1 MYYIIA
7 STWCRHNWKSQTT
20 WDQSFLISRAESL
33 GLGIGSYILSAEHTG
48 VERKCCHKVEII
60 HQETEKILGCPE
72 HSAGFMKSAPFL
84 FYFLFIFWSEAMKM
98 FTKVYWGE
106 ICEKCNFYGKDL
118 ESLHFRNRRIP
129 WPVDFS
135 TCGPWSCFRN
145 RELLETEQKWCDGT
159 YKHFQI
165 KRISVV
171 VFFFIRFSKGSMA
184 CKRLRTNTRDCNLT
198 LPPVTKILSTRALTN
213 SVTHTLDFTV
223 VATSLFWGRCSM
235 VILSKHLEV
244 LIWNWTVLP

>member
-1 MYYIIA
+1 MFRTDVRAKKKNQLQSKTFPRVPSGGASMYYIIA

-171 VFFFIRFSKGSMA
+171 VFFY
-184 CKRLRTNTRDCNLT
+184 
-198 LPPVTKILSTRALTN
+198 KILKGFHGL
-213 SVTHTLDFTV
+213 
-223 VATSLFWGRCSM
+223 
-235 VILSKHLEV
+235 
-244 LIWNWTVLP
+244 